1 VVPIEGLVPALQ
13 GAGVGVIPLLEDRF
27 TNSMLPTKLLES
39 VAIGVPVICSDLL
52 SARDDFREHQIPY
65 VTPGDADDLAAALQH
80 LLSDSRLR
88 RQLAFEVH
96 HPPLD
101 TLWAVEMLHICAR

>member
-1 VVPIEGLVPALQ
+1 VPIERLVPALQ

-27 TNSMLPTKLLES
+27 TNYMLPTKLLES
-39 VAIGVPVICSDLL
+39 VAMGVPVICSDLL
-52 SARDDFREHQIPY
+52 SVRDYFREHQIRY
-65 VTPGDADDLAAALQH
+65 VTPGDAEDLAAALQH

-88 RQLAFEVH
+88 RQLAFEVD

-101 TLWAVEMLHICAR
+101 TLWAVEILHICAR